1 MCLKR
6 EDMFMYGVILTIL
19 YIPNLQGA
27 NKDLSRCNKLEE
39 RLNLSHLE
47 KYQYNPNR
55 EYILTILLMILIQRA
70 FKLELPYG
78 FEYL

>member
-19 YIPNLQGA
+19 YIPNLQGS
-27 NKDLSRCNKLEE
+27 NRDLLRCNKLGE

-47 KYQYNPNR
+47 KYQYNINR
-55 EYILTILLMILIQRA
+55 EYLYTYYSTYDSNSKSI
-70 FKLELPYG
+70 
-78 FEYL
+78 